1 MYYKYSQITS
11 RIQPADV
18 VSAYNRQSFV
28 EPEPPRV
35 AKPSPPHGSVA
46 AAPSPSSPSG
56 GGIVHRMNRTKLF
69 QKLFTE
75 STTADLP
82 VFLRRGSFDAIA
94 YRGVMVFSV
103 VGIGLTF
110 WCIGQIATGRMQKK
124 H

>member
-1 MYYKYSQITS
+1 MYCGKFAALSTNLIVDFYYSLQ
-11 RIQPADV
+11 
-18 VSAYNRQSFV
+18 
-28 EPEPPRV
+28 
-35 AKPSPPHGSVA
+35 
-46 AAPSPSSPSG
+46 
-56 GGIVHRMNRTKLF
+56 
-69 QKLFTE
+69 E